1 MALTGNEPLS
11 VGNVA
16 TALGVSASSCS
27 TGDKPISAENLK
39 TMMDAQDAER
49 SKTARLEDMSWSQ
62 LKEISDATNADNLD
76 QMVEKY
82 KHLMWQR
89 KDVHVVYPNGRDF
102 YAICAC
108 IDMGKDVDE
117 NGKPVLFTFAMIYE
131 HNHAQYANG
140 SYSGGWDKS
149 TMRTDLNGVEANY
162 YKELTPY
169 VTPVQKKNTPEFGD
183 DTIDKYWIPSATEM
197 CIPVNSGDYTDKVA
211 LGNPYSWFEN
221 YKARDPKNFDLFTND
236 NSVMTRSSYT
246 KYSYIS
252 ISNRGASSYC
262 EDYDVNYPSILCFC
276 I

>member
-1 MALTGNEPLS
+1 MAIKGDEPIS
-11 VGNVA
+11 AANVA
-16 TALGVSASSCS
+16 AALGVSTT
-27 TGDKPISAENLK
+27 TGGTAGKPISAENLK
-39 TMMDAQDAER
+39 AMMDAQAAER

-89 KDVHVVYPNGRDF
+89 KDVHVVYSNSNDF

-117 NGKPVLFTFAMIYE
+117 SGKPVLFTFAMIYE
-131 HNHAQYANG
+131 HNHAKYAAG

-149 TMRTDLNGVEANY
+149 TMRTNLNGVEANY

-197 CIPVNSGDYTDKVA
+197 CVPVNSGDCTDKVA

-221 YKARDPKNFDLFTND
+221 YKSRSPKNFDLFTKD
-236 NSVMTRSSYT
+236 NEVMTRSSYS

-252 ISNRGASSYC
+252 ISSNGESSYYAN
-262 EDYDVNYPSILCFC
+262 YDVDYPSVLCFC